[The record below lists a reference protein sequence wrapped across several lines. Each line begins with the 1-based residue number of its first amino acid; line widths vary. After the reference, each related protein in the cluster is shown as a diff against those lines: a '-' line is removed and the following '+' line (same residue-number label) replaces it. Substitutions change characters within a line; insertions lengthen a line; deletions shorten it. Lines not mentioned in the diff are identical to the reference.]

1 MRADIKAPKFPI
13 LCALAVLI
21 AVSGGMA
28 HLIAPAGAVPAP
40 EAPVADSEQAGGA
53 ALYEFAAE
61 NAKAAT
67 LDLDNLDAGTL
78 REIFAQRRQRVL
90 AAIPDG
96 AAMLVYAT
104 EAPQPRRLE
113 FQVEHSEN
121 HDFIF
126 LTGLEGLDSL
136 DSAILLLPTPE
147 KDWVV
152 LYTSGEVEMI
162 RTITGIEDV
171 RPLARLEQELSAAM
185 TDFRDMRITQIR
197 RWPLSAALAKAWGE
211 DDKVLY
217 LNYPRFLRLG
227 MPEPPRLEVFARLE
241 RFSPE
246 MELRDAAGIL
256 DRVRMLH
263 DAYSLASL
271 RRAVAITH
279 EGIVEGLSAIH
290 PGMTELE
297 AMETVDYVYRYRG
310 AYLGFPTSVRA
321 FGTTGAGETREI
333 PEGYISFVPRSGA
346 RRIEAGGWIHIDT
359 GASFNHHSADVQR
372 NMPVDGTFTAEQRR
386 YYEIVLDVQK
396 TVISMVRPGITWW
409 ELHNR
414 AVEMLRDAG
423 GYDQSY
429 TYGIGHFIGME
440 VHDEGDYLEP
450 LRPGMAMAIEQGLAL
465 PSGVRFALEDDV
477 LVTDDGHEWL
487 SRDIPIEVADVET
500 MAAHTSS
507 FEPFVTKQR
516 E

>member
-1 MRADIKAPKFPI
+1 MKFDRKFSIIFALAALITASSGVATVAPNA
-13 LCALAVLI
+13 LAALAVPEQ
-21 AVSGGMA
+21 A
-28 HLIAPAGAVPAP
+28 AGAGIY
-40 EAPVADSEQAGGA
+40 DFTS
-53 ALYEFAAE
+53 E
-61 NAKAAT
+61 NAKSKT
-67 LDLDNLDAGTL
+67 LDLDNLDPETL

-90 AAIPDG
+90 TAIPDG

-113 FQVEHSEN
+113 FQVAHSEN

-126 LTGLEGLDSL
+126 LTGLEGFDSL

-152 LYTSGEVEMI
+152 LYTAGEVEMI
-162 RTITGIEDV
+162 RTVTGIEDV
-171 RPLARLEQELSAAM
+171 RPIARLEEELSAAM

-211 DDKVLY
+211 DDKALY

-227 MPEPPRLEVFARLE
+227 MPEPPRLEIFDKIG

-246 MELRDAAGIL
+246 MDLRDAAGIL

-263 DAYSLASL
+263 DAFSLASL

-279 EGIVEGLSAIH
+279 EGIVEGLSVIR

-297 AMETVDYVYRYRG
+297 AMETIDFVYRYRG

-321 FGTTGAGETREI
+321 HGTAGGRVSREI

-372 NMPVDGTFTAEQRR
+372 NMPVDGIFTEEQRR

-409 ELHNR
+409 DLHNK

-423 GYDQSY
+423 GYDRSY

-440 VHDEGDYLEP
+440 VHDEGDYVTP
-450 LRPGMAMAIEQGLAL
+450 LQPGMAMAIEQGLAL
-465 PSGVRFALEDDV
+465 PNGVRFALEDDV
-477 LVTDDGHEWL
+477 LVTENGYEWL
-487 SRDIPIEVADVET
+487 SRDIPIEIADVEA
-500 MAAHTSS
+500 MAARTSN
-507 FEPFVTKQR
+507 FEGFVTKER
-516 E
+516 GYD